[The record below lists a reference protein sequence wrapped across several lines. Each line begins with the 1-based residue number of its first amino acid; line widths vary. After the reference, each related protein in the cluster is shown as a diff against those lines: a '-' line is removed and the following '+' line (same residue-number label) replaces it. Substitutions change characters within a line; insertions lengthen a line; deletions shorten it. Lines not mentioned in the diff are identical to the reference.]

1 MPPNAKSSQLNSS
14 SLSATKKPQQNTP
27 VNKAPPQPPKPILTY
42 EQMLKLADNVQKD
55 KTKPTVPDAIAPKHK
70 SMPPPPPP
78 PQVEPKKAIIT
89 QVKTANTA
97 QKSKPKQPPP
107 PPTNIQPKTN
117 GTNSNK
123 PSHQQQ
129 NKVTIDKEKQQ
140 PQSSSSTAA
149 SSNLCRLTP
158 EQIAKLKQRA
168 APPVPGARPQS
179 SMVNNGLNNNKLP
192 NRTSASDLNNFR
204 NGGAIPEKSKL
215 ARSNSFNDVQSKNVK
230 KNDVNRSNGLLDKQ
244 QTGSKSSGVS
254 AWDRITSDVKKSTVK
269 NSNFFDFLK
278 ILKNFKV
285 IYSLIR

>member
-1 MPPNAKSSQLNSS
+1 VNNNTSDSAKKMPPNAKSSQLNSS
-14 SLSATKKPQQNTP
+14 SSLSATKKPQQN
-27 VNKAPPQPPKPILTY
+27 KAPLQPPKPILTY

-55 KTKPTVPDAIAPKHK
+55 KTKPTVSDAIAPKPPK

-78 PQVEPKKAIIT
+78 PQVEPKKAINT
-89 QVKTANTA
+89 QVKTTNTA
-97 QKSKPKQPPP
+97 QKPKPKAP
-107 PPTNIQPKTN
+107 PPTNIQPQSKTN
-117 GTNSNK
+117 GTNINNSSNQ
-123 PSHQQQ
+123 PQ

-179 SMVNNGLNNNKLP
+179 SMVNNGLNNKIP

-204 NGGAIPEKSKL
+204 NGTTIPEKSKL
-215 ARSNSFNDVQSKNVK
+215 AKSNSFNDVQSKNVN
-230 KNDVNRSNGLLDKQ
+230 KNGVNRSNGLLDKQ

-278 ILKNFKV
+278 I
-285 IYSLIR
+285 